1 MPTPV
6 LLKHQRHKTLVLFF
20 YIEINW
26 LAFFSA
32 VGLGFSLDGML

>member
-1 MPTPV
+1 V
-6 LLKHQRHKTLVLFF
+6 LLKHQRHEALVLFF
-20 YIEINW
+20 CIEINW